1 MKDVNAI
8 FQTAYA
14 DAFVPFSLENEDY
27 YATWTGGLGGIRL
40 GLLKLLPDT
49 RPAEVRT
56 EVQHR
61 QDRLNSSTAEYAFEM
76 NELYT
81 HTEYTFFRG
90 KDISA
95 PLVYSMLL
103 MVLLIVPAINIS
115 GMTNARM
122 QERVTEIAVR
132 KAYGASR
139 ISIMVRLLFRESVYG
154 HFWVEVLG
162 YLFSCVL
169 VWLGRVWLFGSG
181 EVELSDISLD
191 GGLLLHPALFVLD
204 FRRMCCFLIYC
215 RY

>member
-1 MKDVNAI
+1 MSMLFSRQHTLMLLFLSHWKMKTI
-8 FQTAYA
+8 MLLGQ
-14 DAFVPFSLENEDY
+14 
-27 YATWTGGLGGIRL
+27 GGLGGIRL

-103 MVLLIVPAINIS
+103 MVLLIVTAINI
-115 GMTNARM
+115 
-122 QERVTEIAVR
+122 
-132 KAYGASR
+132 
-139 ISIMVRLLFRESVYG
+139 
-154 HFWVEVLG
+154 
-162 YLFSCVL
+162 
-169 VWLGRVWLFGSG
+169 
-181 EVELSDISLD
+181 
-191 GGLLLHPALFVLD
+191 
-204 FRRMCCFLIYC
+204 
-215 RY
+215 

>member
-1 MKDVNAI
+1 MLF

-81 HTEYTFFRG
+81 HTEYTFFSW
-90 KDISA
+90 K
-95 PLVYSMLL
+95 
-103 MVLLIVPAINIS
+103 
-115 GMTNARM
+115 
-122 QERVTEIAVR
+122 
-132 KAYGASR
+132 
-139 ISIMVRLLFRESVYG
+139 
-154 HFWVEVLG
+154 
-162 YLFSCVL
+162 
-169 VWLGRVWLFGSG
+169 
-181 EVELSDISLD
+181 
-191 GGLLLHPALFVLD
+191 
-204 FRRMCCFLIYC
+204 